1 MHRSAPAS
9 RSALLSSFT
18 WLQVVTK
25 ALLPIMS
32 SDAPTLSTD
41 VIQDGTGAAD
51 VAPDGATAGVS
62 PADVLSGIGSPVN
75 LPARTVILPGEA
87 DSPPT
92 LAEAPTAPFVTG
104 PPGVATAP
112 FVTAPPGSAP
122 ASLQEFA

>member
-1 MHRSAPAS
+1 
-9 RSALLSSFT
+9 
-18 WLQVVTK
+18 
-25 ALLPIMS
+25 MS

-62 PADVLSGIGSPVN
+62 PATDVLSGIGSPVN

-104 PPGVATAP
+104 PPGVAH
-112 FVTAPPGSAP
+112 
-122 ASLQEFA
+122 ASFQEFVERRLLRGS

>member
-1 MHRSAPAS
+1 
-9 RSALLSSFT
+9 
-18 WLQVVTK
+18 
-25 ALLPIMS
+25 MS

-62 PADVLSGIGSPVN
+62 PATDVLSGIGSPVN

-92 LAEAPTAPFVTG
+92 LAGAP
-104 PPGVATAP
+104 TAP
-112 FVTAPPGSAP
+112 FVTAPPGVAP
-122 ASLQEFA
+122 ASFDPKLLEFASLCAASAASAVLQQSLIGRLRCCKLQNCFTVLK